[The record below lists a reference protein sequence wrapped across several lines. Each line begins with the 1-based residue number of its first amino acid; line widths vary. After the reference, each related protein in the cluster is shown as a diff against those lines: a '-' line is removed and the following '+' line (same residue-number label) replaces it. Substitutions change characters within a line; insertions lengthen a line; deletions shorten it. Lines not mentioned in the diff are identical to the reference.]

1 MAQRTPKFSG
11 QLVKV
16 TGEGEHVTLA
26 FTAGTVDELRA
37 AVGVVGAVAAER
49 MNANNAAILDAAS
62 TFEERQ
68 AQVYSNAVAQLRR
81 ELGLSAPGDGN
92 GATLETHAD
101 NPAGPIHSAENP

>member
-37 AVGVVGAVAAER
+37 AVGVVGAVAGER
-49 MNANNAAILDAAS
+49 VQQNNAAILDAAS
-62 TFEERQ
+62 SFEERQ
-68 AQVYSNAVAQLRR
+68 VKVYKNAVAQLRR

-92 GATLETHAD
+92 GATLDTHAD
-101 NPAGPIHSAENP
+101 NPAGPVHTAENP